1 MTLQSQLTFKSL
13 EDTSIAVV
21 RNPIAPSQRVIAEDD
36 DEDDDGKAAPSSA
49 AAAPGPA
56 GANASRKDQ
65 LDAVSSYLSHAQAS
79 GQAQQKHVQGGGGGG
94 GYTLGEISPD
104 KHRHGKRERE
114 RQDRTQAKAPTLTLY
129 PYPHAHTGK
138 GVLHEINH
146 KVTAGRRAMG
156 MEVERLTQQL
166 DTMQGAL
173 DKVLDKI
180 G

>member
-1 MTLQSQLTFKSL
+1 MTRSSSQVTLQSQLTFKSL

-21 RNPIAPSQRVIAEDD
+21 RNPIAPSQRVIAEDDD

-65 LDAVSSYLSHAQAS
+65 LDAVSSYLSHAQAN

-104 KHRHGKRERE
+104 KHRHGKERRE
-114 RQDRTQAKAPTLTLY
+114 RQDRTQAKAPPLT
-129 PYPHAHTGK
+129 PTHT
-138 GVLHEINH
+138 H
-146 KVTAGRRAMG
+146 TRAQVK
-156 MEVERLTQQL
+156 EYCTR
-166 DTMQGAL
+166 
-173 DKVLDKI
+173 
-180 G
+180 

>member
-1 MTLQSQLTFKSL
+1 MTRSSQVTLQSQLTFKSL

-65 LDAVSSYLSHAQAS
+65 LDAVSSYLSHAQAN

-104 KHRHGKRERE
+104 KHRHGKRRE
-114 RQDRTQAKAPTLTLY
+114 RQEPHPSNSAP
-129 PYPHAHTGK
+129 PHSLPLPTRAH
-138 GVLHEINH
+138 
-146 KVTAGRRAMG
+146 R
-156 MEVERLTQQL
+156 
-166 DTMQGAL
+166 
-173 DKVLDKI
+173 
-180 G
+180 

>member
-1 MTLQSQLTFKSL
+1 MLLRSLSLTRCSSQVTLQSQLTFKSL

-65 LDAVSSYLSHAQAS
+65 LDAVSSYLSHAQAN
-79 GQAQQKHVQGGGGGG
+79 GQAQQKHVQGGGGGGG

-104 KHRHGKRERE
+104 KHRHGKRRE
-114 RQDRTQAKAPTLTLY
+114 RDKTAP
-129 PYPHAHTGK
+129 K
-138 GVLHEINH
+138 
-146 KVTAGRRAMG
+146 
-156 MEVERLTQQL
+156 Q
-166 DTMQGAL
+166 
-173 DKVLDKI
+173 
-180 G
+180 